1 MKFETEKAYPVL
13 DRTPAVLSAL
23 LPGLDEQWI
32 INNEGPETFSPF
44 DVVGHLIHGEKTDW
58 PNRIKLILEKGT
70 SSAFVPYDRF
80 AMFKE
85 SEGKTLNQLLK
96 EFETLRLKNMQ
107 WLRSLNLN
115 EQDLGKKGLHPH
127 LGEVT
132 MSQLIAAWVVHDLT
146 HIAQI
151 SRVKAKQYKES
162 IGPWVEFFRVLN
174 F

>member
-23 LPGLDEQWI
+23 LAGLDEQWI

-58 PNRIKLILEKGT
+58 PDRVKMILEKGT
-70 SSAFVPYDRF
+70 SSKFVPYDRF
-80 AMFKE
+80 AMFTE
-85 SEGKTLNQLLK
+85 SEGKTLSQLLK
-96 EFETLRLKNMQ
+96 EFEAIRIKNMQ

-115 EQDLGKKGLHPH
+115 EQDLIKKGLHPN

-132 MSQLIAAWVVHDLT
+132 LSQLIAAWVVHDLT

-151 SRVKAKQYKES
+151 SRVMAKQYKDA